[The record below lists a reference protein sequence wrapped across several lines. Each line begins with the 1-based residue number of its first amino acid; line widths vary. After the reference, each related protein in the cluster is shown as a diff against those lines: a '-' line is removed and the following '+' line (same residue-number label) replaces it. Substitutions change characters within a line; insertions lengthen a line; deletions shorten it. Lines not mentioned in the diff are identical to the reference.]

1 MKSKS
6 TAYKELIAS
15 GTLVPS
21 KMTKAQLLKAIR
33 NAEDI
38 GGLREWYNIPRASD
52 EKLLETTLRRRGVGA
67 LLDKEI
73 EPIIGDLA
81 DAGFI
86 TSESCTGG
94 PKHQMRTGYITI
106 AADTVSGKSDL
117 TTIQNII
124 RQHTSTPFQIHRGP
138 YTSRDIDG
146 NTFDSNI
153 YVVKFVGPVRNK

>member
-6 TAYKELIAS
+6 IAYNELIAS

-21 KMTKAQLLKAIR
+21 KMTQAQLLKAIHY
-33 NAEDI
+33 ADEI
-38 GGLREWYNIPRASD
+38 SGLRDWYEIPKASD
-52 EKLLETTLRRRGVGA
+52 EKLLAITLRKRGVGA

-106 AADTVSGKSDL
+106 AADSVSGKTDL
-117 TTIQNII
+117 TAIRDIIQ
-124 RQHTSTPFQIHRGP
+124 RRTSTPFQIHRGP

-146 NTFDSNI
+146 NTFGRDL
-153 YVVKFVGPVRNK
+153 YVVKFASSVKSK